1 MDNQNK
7 LGSQKIQEIL
17 ERIKQTF
24 AKCYPEYYARAMS
37 ATDEEF
43 DEVYKNIVSE
53 VRAKSLAKI
62 QASDM
67 PEELKMSFV
76 PMLGKTQKDDDVH
89 YADSFIMVGQSTCDL
104 LVNSRGD
111 EIAVNIMELLESQ
124 QQLQQKLSNPDSLS
138 GEEIVEIVSKCLS
151 VIGSGIAATTSIALG
166 IMSITVAAA
175 TTPAG
180 IIGIIAGVVA
190 ILDVLICQVVLPL
203 IKWFV
208 KEAVCFM
215 LLVNK
220 TNKNIKMVEGCDA
233 HGHSESMTREISK
246 IEVESNDAKNHVYSV
261 GMYFTKK
268 NKGALYGTKYG
279 MQFNLIEDNTKFA
292 VGVECPLNGPN
303 KCYVAFNQTARQAA
317 DGTQKKK
324 SQYASASND
333 CYVIEQRCDTKE
345 SEIAF
350 FITTI
355 TEYDYPQLT

>member
-76 PMLGKTQKDDDVH
+76 PMLGKTERDDDVH

-138 GEEIVEIVSKCLS
+138 GEEIVKIVSKCLS
-151 VIGSGIAATTSIALG
+151 VTLGGIAATTSIALG
-166 IMSITVAAA
+166 IMSITVVG
-175 TTPAG
+175 TIPAG
-180 IIGIIAGVVA
+180 IVSGVIAL
-190 ILDVLICQVVLPL
+190 LDVLICQIVLPL

-261 GMYFTKK
+261 GLYFTKK

-355 TEYDYPQLT
+355 TEKQ

>member
-124 QQLQQKLSNPDSLS
+124 QQLQQKLSNQASLS

-151 VIGSGIAATTSIALG
+151 VIGSGIAATAAITSGILALVG
-166 IMSITVAAA
+166 A
-175 TTPAG
+175 TIPAG
-180 IIGIIAGVVA
+180 IVSGVIAL
-190 ILDVLICQVVLPL
+190 LDVLICQVVLPL
-203 IKWFV
+203 IKCFV

-233 HGHSESMTREISK
+233 HGHS
-246 IEVESNDAKNHVYSV
+246 
-261 GMYFTKK
+261 
-268 NKGALYGTKYG
+268 
-279 MQFNLIEDNTKFA
+279 
-292 VGVECPLNGPN
+292 
-303 KCYVAFNQTARQAA
+303 
-317 DGTQKKK
+317 
-324 SQYASASND
+324 
-333 CYVIEQRCDTKE
+333 
-345 SEIAF
+345 
-350 FITTI
+350 
-355 TEYDYPQLT
+355 